1 MTPPPKID
9 EAALKEIT
17 DAAQALYVAI
27 DSGDR
32 AQILSA
38 QQALSQKTEI
48 AWKHLDQ
55 AQLAG
60 RDKAIA
66 RLLADMAIEA
76 LPQDIQD
83 PANYPR
89 IQHELRLLKN
99 SLVLL
104 K

>member
-1 MTPPPKID
+1 MTNLLID
-9 EAALKEIT
+9 DVTLNQLT
-17 DAAQALYVAI
+17 QLAQTLYTAI
-27 DSGDR
+27 DGGDH

-38 QQALSQKTEI
+38 QQALSAQASEL
-48 AWKHLDQ
+48 WRHVDLDDV
-55 AQLAG
+55 AG
-60 RDKAIA
+60 RDKAVA
-66 RLLADMAIEA
+66 RLLADMAIHS
-76 LPQDIQD
+76 LPESIQD

>member
-1 MTPPPKID
+1 MPQPTID
-9 EAALKEIT
+9 EAALKQLT
-17 DAAQALYVAI
+17 DLAHALYVAI
-27 DSGDR
+27 DTGDR

-38 QQALSQKTEI
+38 QQALSAKTEI
-48 AWKHLDQ
+48 AWKHIDQ
-55 AQLAG
+55 EQLSG
-60 RDKAIA
+60 RDKAVA

-76 LPQDIQD
+76 LPQSIQD

>member
-1 MTPPPKID
+1 MTPSTID
-9 EAALKEIT
+9 EAVLKQLT
-17 DAAQALYVAI
+17 DLAHALYVAI
-27 DSGDR
+27 DTGDR
-32 AQILSA
+32 TQILSA
-38 QQALSQKTEI
+38 QQALSEKAEI
-48 AWKHLDQ
+48 AWKHVDQ
-55 AQLAG
+55 EQVSG
-60 RDKAIA
+60 RDKAVA

-76 LPQDIQD
+76 LPQAIQD